1 MGGRRTTAGVNGPR
15 WGARAE
21 TWAELCAPFT
31 APAWTAVADATGIG
45 EGTRVLDVA
54 CGSGEFLQLASGR
67 GAVVSGIDAAEGMLA
82 VACAAVP
89 AADLRLG
96 GMEDLPWE
104 DGAFDVVTGFNAFQ
118 FAADT
123 TAALAEAARVVR
135 PGGLVAVAN
144 WGRAEEQELTAV
156 MTAARPLLAPSQDA
170 PPAGPAVG
178 EPGVLKGLAH
188 AVGLTVR
195 RVDTVDVPFVAPDE
209 ETLLRALA
217 APGGSVR
224 AAIEHAG
231 IDPVREVIA
240 ETAAPYRQRGGSYAF
255 SNRFTYLVAEVGARV
270 VKTPET

>member
-1 MGGRRTTAGVNGPR
+1 MGGRPTTADVNGPR

-21 TWAELCAPFT
+21 AWAELCAPFT

-45 EGTRVLDVA
+45 KGTRVLDVA
-54 CGSGEFLQLASGR
+54 CGSGEFLRLAAGR
-67 GAVVSGIDAAEGMLA
+67 GAIVSGIDAAEGMLA
-82 VACAAVP
+82 VARAAVP
-89 AADLRLG
+89 EADLRLG

-144 WGRAEEQELTAV
+144 WGRAEEQELAV
-156 MTAARPLLAPSQDA
+156 MTAARPLLAPSQEA

-240 ETAAPYRQRGGSYAF
+240 ETARPFRQRGGSYAF
-255 SNRFTYLVAEVGARV
+255 RTDSRISLR
-270 VKTPET
+270 K